1 MKRLFISA
9 LILGSTIVGSQA
21 LAQNGAPNGA
31 HYNLNII
38 GVPKGKTADMTGSSG
53 RTIFVWDSGTSRINL
68 SEGATYQV
76 LDRNGTDAN
85 GATFQLPNP
94 DPDGDGITLYSVYSR
109 ALGKPG
115 GMSTTTMC
123 LEDKATLEIY
133 CSTESLVSVR
143 SGGKS
148 TFTNV
153 SKTLLTYYGDID
165 GDGTMNRIG
174 LFSND
179 AYSYFWDY
187 VNNGLKL
194 LQLRFYEIP
203 TNVN

>member
-1 MKRLFISA
+1 
-9 LILGSTIVGSQA
+9 
-21 LAQNGAPNGA
+21 
-31 HYNLNII
+31 
-38 GVPKGKTADMTGSSG
+38 MTGSSG
-53 RTIFVWDSGTSRINL
+53 HTIFVWESGNSKINL
-68 SEGATYQV
+68 TEGSTYKV
-76 LDRNGTDAN
+76 LDRNGTDGN

-94 DPDGDGITLYSVYSR
+94 DPDGDGITIYSVFAR

-115 GMSTTTMC
+115 GQSTTTLC
-123 LEDKATLEIY
+123 LEDKVTLDIY

-153 SKTLLTYYGDID
+153 SKTLLTAYVDLDDD
-165 GDGTMNRIG
+165 GSLERVG